1 MADKI
6 YLIIALVLLFGLLL
20 VGIGIRRLFG
30 RNKLGGGISVVFG
43 IVLVATAVGSVGVIA
58 NLYTYHRLTG
68 EQPIGSLSFEKF
80 APREYV
86 ATLDTGAE
94 SPRQF
99 TVFGDECQM
108 DARIL
113 KWRYFAN
120 LIGFDTVYRLDR
132 ISGRYRDVSAE
143 STARRSVYPLSE
155 DTGIEIWPIVER
167 FNDYLSWIDAI
178 YGNAVYIPMEH
189 GAVYRVTMT
198 DSGLIARPQNAA
210 AEQAV
215 KHWR

>member
-1 MADKI
+1 MTDKI
-6 YLIIALVLLFGLLL
+6 YLIIALIFLFGLLL
-20 VGIGIRRLFG
+20 VGIGIRSLFG
-30 RNKLGGGISVVFG
+30 RRKLGGGFNVAFG
-43 IVLVATAVGSVGVIA
+43 ILLVAVAVGSVGVLA
-58 NLYTYHRLTG
+58 NLYTYHKLTG
-68 EQPIGSLSFEKF
+68 EQPVGTLSFEKF
-80 APREYV
+80 APREFV
-86 ATLDTGAE
+86 ATLDTGSA

-120 LIGFDTVYRLDR
+120 LLGFDTAYRLDR
-132 ISGRYRDVSAE
+132 ISGRYRDVAAE
-143 STARRSVYPLSE
+143 STAQRSVYALSE
-155 DTGIEIWPIVER
+155 ESGIEIWPVINR
-167 FNDYLSWIDAI
+167 FNEHLPWIDAV

-189 GAVYRVTMT
+189 GAAYHVTMT